1 MPLTNEALSI
11 IIYVNKLSR
20 YAMLRRIKHCKRVLA
35 ILALDD
41 FYLIA
46 AIAVIGEITVFEKNC
61 KCVLN

>member
-11 IIYVNKLSR
+11 IIYVKKLSR
-20 YAMLRRIKHCKRVLA
+20 DAVLRRIKRCKRVLA

-46 AIAVIGEITVFEKNC
+46 AIAVIGEKVT
-61 KCVLN
+61 

>member
-11 IIYVNKLSR
+11 IIYVKKLSR
-20 YAMLRRIKHCKRVLA
+20 YAMLRRIKRCKRVLA

-46 AIAVIGEITVFEKNC
+46 AIAVIGENVT
-61 KCVLN
+61 